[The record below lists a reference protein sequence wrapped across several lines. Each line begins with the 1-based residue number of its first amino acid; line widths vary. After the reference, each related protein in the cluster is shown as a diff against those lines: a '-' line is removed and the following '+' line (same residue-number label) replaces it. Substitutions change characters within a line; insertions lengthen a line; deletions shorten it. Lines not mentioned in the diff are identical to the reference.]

1 MKETGSLPAPAPSR
15 KRRWDKQSSEDNQSS
30 KKSAWDQ
37 ETTPSQSRWDET
49 PGQLKGSETPGATPS
64 SRMWEATPSYTPA
77 AGSTTPGMII
87 NDITCSNI
95 SETREAMPTK
105 IGLHAFNNISYLHE
119 SILIF
124 DPPPP
129 PWKAMVG
136 VKNQKVDVKNLEIY
150 IKIEKKI
157 CIFLV

>member
-87 NDITCSNI
+87 NDILHVAISLKLERPCPLKLVCMHLTTSPTCMS
-95 SETREAMPTK
+95 R
-105 IGLHAFNNISYLHE
+105 F
-119 SILIF
+119 
-124 DPPPP
+124 
-129 PWKAMVG
+129 
-136 VKNQKVDVKNLEIY
+136 
-150 IKIEKKI
+150 
-157 CIFLV
+157 

>member
-64 SRMWEATPSYTPA
+64 SHMWEATPSYTPA

-105 IGLHAFNNISYLHE
+105 IGLHAFNNNPYLHE
-119 SILIF
+119 SILFF
-124 DPPPP
+124 DPPPMESNG
-129 PWKAMVG
+129 WCENQKVG
-136 VKNQKVDVKNLEIY
+136 VKI
-150 IKIEKKI
+150 
-157 CIFLV
+157 